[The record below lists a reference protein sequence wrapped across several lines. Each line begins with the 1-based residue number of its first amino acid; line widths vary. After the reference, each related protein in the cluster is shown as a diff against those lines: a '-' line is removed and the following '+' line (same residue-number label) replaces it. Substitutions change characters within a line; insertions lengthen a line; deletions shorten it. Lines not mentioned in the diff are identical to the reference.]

1 MSNGLEPSNSRAYC
15 FVFFFFLAFV
25 QLFGARA
32 QDAWGQIRELKTA
45 KGEEIKMVVVHVKAG
60 AEEEEPQLQ
69 LQAEFLY
76 ECSSSSAVDDVA
88 ESIADIH
95 RLQSKIL
102 HSLSPFVRTRLLP
115 RAFPGAA
122 ESHRDPALVAL
133 ERAVSEAESYAS
145 KASEFSMVC
154 LFFFFLIIILYV
166 ELLWREREFEI
177 ECYFRSRCCAIVS
190 CRPVLSET
198 TLRASRE
205 HSSLLNKRRPLG
217 LIFNPYLVP
226 VFFYVVL
233 EFVPVYCVVQ
243 IYLCNLC
250 SLLAHYACRR

>member
-1 MSNGLEPSNSRAYC
+1 
-15 FVFFFFLAFV
+15 
-25 QLFGARA
+25 
-32 QDAWGQIRELKTA
+32 
-45 KGEEIKMVVVHVKAG
+45 MVVVHVKAG
-60 AEEEEPQLQ
+60 AEEEEEPQLQ

-145 KASEFSMVC
+145 KV
-154 LFFFFLIIILYV
+154 LRNRFLSPRALRDHITSI
-166 ELLWREREFEI
+166 ERALVLAQQEAPPGFD
-177 ECYFRSRCCAIVS
+177 FQS
-190 CRPVLSET
+190 LSEHQ
-198 TLRASRE
+198 LHDRMRLWWAGKELASG
-205 HSSLLNKRRPLG
+205 KR
-217 LIFNPYLVP
+217 
-226 VFFYVVL
+226 
-233 EFVPVYCVVQ
+233 
-243 IYLCNLC
+243 LCDYIGPNEKTKIIVRLKPA
-250 SLLAHYACRR
+250 STEA